1 MRAAAVPTVR
11 QLGGEAAGWAQD
23 GDHMFLPA
31 GSCAPAFA
39 ANCIAGLHM
48 KLTQT
53 PARSICRSALFGVG
67 STLRKL
73 GRYALALEKYER
85 LCKLNSHLKIVGYKP
100 NWCAC
105 STHYNAGA
113 VGHAPA

>member
-1 MRAAAVPTVR
+1 
-11 QLGGEAAGWAQD
+11 
-23 GDHMFLPA
+23 
-31 GSCAPAFA
+31 
-39 ANCIAGLHM
+39 M

-113 VGHAPA
+113 VEHAPA